1 MSIDY
6 PHLWQ
11 IVSDQFHGG
20 WIGLHGPSHWKRVER
35 NGTFLAAQNG
45 ANESVVKLFALFH
58 DSRRENDGWDE
69 GHGARGAE
77 YALELF
83 GTEYEL
89 EGEAFELLHYACV
102 WHTDGTTHDDITI
115 ATCWDADRLDL
126 GRVGV
131 RPNPKRMCTDIGREV
146 ARAGS
151 VERYLERET

>member
-6 PHLWQ
+6 PHLWS
-11 IVSDQFHGG
+11 IVSEQFHGG
-20 WIGLHGPSHWKRVER
+20 WLGLHGPSHWKRVER
-35 NGTFLAAQNG
+35 NGSVLASRTG

-58 DSRRENDGWDE
+58 DSRRVNDGWDE

-77 YALELF
+77 FALELF

-89 EGEAFELLHYACV
+89 EGDAFELLHYACV
-102 WHTDGTTHDDITI
+102 WHTDGTAHDDITI

-126 GRVGV
+126 GRVGI
-131 RPNPKRMCTDIGREV
+131 RPNPKRMCTDVGRQI

-151 VERYLERET
+151 VKAFLAAR